1 MKKRLLAMLLALC
14 MFTLCTA
21 TALAAPE
28 KITPT
33 PAESKTYNV
42 EYTTTEGASNAGKQ
56 YVLLIVKAP
65 KGVALGT
72 ETALGELDVDSILY
86 IDQAGADDQGKVTFT
101 GLQLK
106 SHTSANVYISGETLN
121 APVHIGYIEV
131 AGVTVDG
138 SVKFHGNYSPAT
150 VRLLDAASGAEVIA
164 PVQTDVSG
172 AYTLETVPAGDYWVE
187 VTKPGYCKVTKQ
199 NVSIEDDTPLSAID
213 ITGYA
218 GDINGSNKVNGA
230 DLSILLNNF
239 NGSTENLS
247 NTAAD
252 INGSGKVDGTDL
264 GYLIACFNQ
273 GDDAN
278 ESGVVIP

>member
-1 MKKRLLAMLLALC
+1 MKKKLLAILLALC
-14 MFTLCTA
+14 MFTFSTV
-21 TALAAPE
+21 TALAIPSE
-28 KITPT
+28 ITPT

-42 EYTTTEGASNAGKQ
+42 EYATNDTANSGKQ
-56 YVLLIVKAP
+56 YVLLIIKAP
-65 KGVALGT
+65 KDATLGD

-86 IDQAGADDQGKVTFT
+86 IDQAGADENGKVTFN

-106 SHTSANVYISGETLN
+106 SQTSANVYISGETLN
-121 APVHIGYIEV
+121 APVHVGYIVV
-131 AGVTVDG
+131 AGVTVGG

-150 VRLLDAASGAEVIA
+150 VRLLDAESSDEVASVS
-164 PVQTDVSG
+164 TDNDGVF
-172 AYTLETVPAGDYWVE
+172 TLETVPTGEYSLE
-187 VTKPGYCKVTKQ
+187 VTKPGYCKVTKH
-199 NVSIEDDTPLSAID
+199 NVSIEDDTPLSVID

-239 NGSTENLS
+239 NKSTENLS
-247 NTAAD
+247 NAAAD